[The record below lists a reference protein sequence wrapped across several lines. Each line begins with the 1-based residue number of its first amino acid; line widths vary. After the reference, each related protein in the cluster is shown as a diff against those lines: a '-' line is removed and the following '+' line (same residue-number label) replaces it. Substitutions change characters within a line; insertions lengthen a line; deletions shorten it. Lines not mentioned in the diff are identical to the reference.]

1 MVTRTTALACALA
14 AALGSLGS
22 PALAAPPAPA
32 QAKPVPPAS
41 APDRQEPQ
49 PVPAAPR
56 PKPAPPPASAPRVQP
71 RLHHAPVSIAV
82 AHHDLDVRA
91 SIDHPEL
98 VKRALLVYRVGDDPT
113 LRQVEFQRAS
123 DGPYV
128 AIIPGSEVRAPV
140 LYYDIEIEETDGR
153 RIAAFA
159 SRADMHRVEVPDD
172 LMDLRERALD
182 TRLDGRRSVFSAS
195 GEYVSFGTS
204 EAPTSTGQVA
214 VQDQYYRIEG
224 AYTYRPLRTITDF
237 SMRLGI
243 VRGKAPVPLR
253 APAPGQSESDRYSV
267 GLNYGAP
274 TVTFRLAD
282 AWHLQAEG
290 LLSVTQLGFSLGGGG
305 ALMIGDPFGS
315 KLTLGFES
323 IHQFGTRFYSRL
335 DVQAD
340 PRLTLSPMIE
350 VTNMP
355 SAKDYGVRLLGEVG
369 YELGDGFAVAL
380 RGGYQARLSTSG
392 GPSGGASVAYAF

>member
-1 MVTRTTALACALA
+1 MVTRAIALGSALA
-14 AALGSLGS
+14 AALGSLAS
-22 PALAAPPAPA
+22 LAFAAPPAA
-32 QAKPVPPAS
+32 ASAKPAPAAS
-41 APDRQEPQ
+41 APAQPKPNPAPAPARPQ
-49 PVPAAPR
+49 PAPEAR
-56 PKPAPPPASAPRVQP
+56 APEVEP

-82 AHHDLDVRA
+82 AHDDLDVRA

-98 VKRALLVYRVGDDPT
+98 VKRALLVYRVGDDPA
-113 LRQVEFQRAS
+113 LHQVEFQRAS

-128 AIIPGSEVRAPV
+128 AILPGSDVRAPV
-140 LYYDIEIEETDGR
+140 LYYDIEIEQTDGR

-159 SRADMHRVEVPDD
+159 SRAAMQRVEVPED

-204 EAPTSTGQVA
+204 EAESSTGQVA
-214 VQDQYYRIEG
+214 VHDQYYRIEG
-224 AYTYRPLRTITDF
+224 AYTYRPLRTITEF

-243 VRGKAPVPLR
+243 VRGEAPVPLR

-290 LLSVTQLGFSLGGGG
+290 LLSVTELGFSLGGGG
-305 ALMIGDPFGS
+305 ALLIGDPFGS
-315 KLTLGFES
+315 KLVLGFES
-323 IHQFGTRFYSRL
+323 IHVFGTRFYSRL
-335 DVQAD
+335 DVKASD
-340 PRLTLSPMIE
+340 RLTLAPMVE

-369 YELGDGFAVAL
+369 YEIGGGFAVAL

-392 GPSGGASVAYAF
+392 GPSGGASVSYAF